1 MVTSMRIEKTALVAY
16 ILLIVGVVLL
26 IFTFAMAYIMLS
38 SVLSILAAPDLSGA
52 LGKILGPLAEAIIK
66 VLYLAVMGYVG
77 SILTIRGIQLYK
89 EVKATSQ
96 PPPQTKTESKKKSQK
111 S

>member
-1 MVTSMRIEKTALVAY
+1 MVTIKIEKTVLVAY

-38 SVLSILAAPDLSGA
+38 SVLSILSAPDLSGA
-52 LGKILGPLAEAIIK
+52 LGEILGPLAEAIIK
-66 VLYLAVMGYVG
+66 VLYLAVMAYVG
-77 SILTIRGIQLYK
+77 SILTIRGIQLYR

-96 PPPQTKTESKKKSQK
+96 PAPQTKTESKKKSRK

>member
-1 MVTSMRIEKTALVAY
+1 MRIEKTALVAY
-16 ILLIVGVVLL
+16 ILLIVGLVLL
-26 IFTFAMAYIMLS
+26 IFTFATAYIMLS

-66 VLYLAVMGYVG
+66 VLYLAIMGYVG

-89 EVKATSQ
+89 ELKVTSQ